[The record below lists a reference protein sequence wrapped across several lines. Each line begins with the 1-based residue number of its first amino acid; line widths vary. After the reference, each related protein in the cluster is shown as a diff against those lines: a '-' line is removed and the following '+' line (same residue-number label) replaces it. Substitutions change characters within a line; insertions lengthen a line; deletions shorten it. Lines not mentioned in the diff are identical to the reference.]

1 MTCLIKSKPY
11 ETFIHYVDWERG
23 NKQVPHV
30 LKYVIKQ
37 AIWCCLVKK
46 CICIYI
52 YIGKYV
58 LKRMWEPNNI
68 SQEILRWFK
77 NKDISSYI
85 SDWR

>member
-11 ETFIHYVDWERG
+11 ETFIHYVDWGRG

-46 CICIYI
+46 CNIYI
-52 YIGKYV
+52 YIYIIIYHIEDKDV
-58 LKRMWEPNNI
+58 SCEVRLINLK
-68 SQEILRWFK
+68 EITQRGG
-77 NKDISSYI
+77 
-85 SDWR
+85 